1 MGPSF
6 EKLYD
11 VDNMWEQSMED
22 RVDFIYALQRKI
34 MKENIDKFTKLLDQ
48 YIEVNIYC
56 SSLRKWGSIYAYMH
70 ALT

>member
-1 MGPSF
+1 MA
-6 EKLYD
+6 KLRD
-11 VDNMWEQSMED
+11 VDNMWEESMED

-56 SSLRKWGSIYAYMH
+56 SSLRK
-70 ALT
+70 